1 MTFLDAIIS
10 GIVQGVTEF
19 LPVSSSGHLVI
30 LHRLIGLKEPQL
42 VFDIFLHVGTLVA
55 VFIVFWQ
62 DIVDIFVT
70 KRRTG
75 LYIALG
81 TIVTGIYVLI
91 FGKSIEAGF
100 ANPGLVGMMLVITGI
115 WLILGRFIRFS
126 TGPITGLKAMIIGV
140 AQAIATL
147 PGISRS
153 GVTISTGLFL
163 GMSPEAA
170 ARFSFLLSIPAIIG
184 AFLLK
189 VRGADMTGVG
199 VNYFIGFV
207 ISCIVGVLSL
217 KLLLK
222 ALHRDRLHFF
232 GVYCIVAGLFVWI
245 VL

>member
-42 VFDIFLHVGTLVA
+42 VFDIFLHVGTLTA

-81 TIVTGIYVLI
+81 TLVTGIYVLI

-100 ANPGLVGMMLVITGI
+100 AKPGLVGIMLIITGI

-126 TGPITGLKAMIIGV
+126 TGPITGFKAMIIGL

-189 VRGADMTGVG
+189 VRGADMTGVS